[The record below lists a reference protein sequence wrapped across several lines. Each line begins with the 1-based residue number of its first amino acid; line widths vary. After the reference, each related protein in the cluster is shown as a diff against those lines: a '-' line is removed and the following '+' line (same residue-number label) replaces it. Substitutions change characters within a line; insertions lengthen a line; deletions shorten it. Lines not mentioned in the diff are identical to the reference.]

1 MTMHLVAAAY
11 RRQPSLLPNFQLIS
25 NQWSK
30 SVSTL
35 TDKTFLSLKS
45 FSTPQSMGPNAN
57 VSCSSHLYIP
67 RIQKEGNGAS
77 FVKARLFSKSAE
89 LTDSPAVQL
98 YQYHICPFCNITKS
112 LMAYSKLDYDSV
124 EVNPLTKAELKPWSG
139 NYRRVPIAVVDGKQI
154 NGSEEIIKAVLNL
167 PTVNTYLNTR
177 WAEESKNTEDSS
189 SKMDMQQF
197 FESDNA
203 CRWVRF
209 AADDLAALL
218 YPNICGT
225 LSDSYNAF
233 GYVEDVDSFSGLQ
246 KVSIR
251 YLGALAMHFAASK
264 IKKKRNITDE
274 KEALKLALDNFECE
288 GLKNGAK
295 LFSSGIDTPDMG
307 DVAVFGV
314 LYSVRGLNA
323 HSDSIQ
329 VRGGVVKA
337 WYDRMNLQ
345 ILGKEAEHR
354 IKLGLSCK
362 NEK

>member
-264 IKKKRNITDE
+264 IKSEYYEETSFHD
-274 KEALKLALDNFECE
+274 CE
-288 GLKNGAK
+288 NS
-295 LFSSGIDTPDMG
+295 FY
-307 DVAVFGV
+307 V
-314 LYSVRGLNA
+314 YR
-323 HSDSIQ
+323 
-329 VRGGVVKA
+329 
-337 WYDRMNLQ
+337 
-345 ILGKEAEHR
+345 
-354 IKLGLSCK
+354 LSPLIYY
-362 NEK
+362 